1 MFRPVLKIVLLLC
14 AATAFAQTKYPG
26 VGKPAAADR
35 VKAADKTVM
44 ADGRG
49 LPAGKG
55 NVETGRG
62 LYKTHCAECHN
73 EAGEGRDKQW
83 PALVG
88 GTGTLATKA
97 AKKTVGSYW
106 PYATTVWD
114 TISRSMP
121 YNNPG
126 TLKPDEVY
134 AITAFVLHL
143 NNIVPASQELD
154 EKSLPQV
161 KMPNR
166 DGFIPTVHPDVKA
179 KR

>member
-1 MFRPVLKIVLLLC
+1 MFRILLVAVMVV
-14 AATAFAQTKYPG
+14 AAGAQTKFPG
-26 VGKPAAADR
+26 VGKAASAER

-49 LPAGKG
+49 LPVGQG
-55 NVETGRG
+55 SVEEGRG
-62 LYKTHCAECHN
+62 LYKTKCAECHN
-73 EAGEGRDKQW
+73 ENGEGRDKQW

-88 GTGTLATKA
+88 GTGTLTAKA
-97 AKKTVGSYW
+97 PKKTVGSYW
-106 PYATTVWD
+106 PYATTVYD
-114 TISRSMP
+114 TIARAMP
-121 YNNPG
+121 YDQPG

-143 NNIVPASQELD
+143 NGIVGAGEKLD
-154 EKSLPQV
+154 QKTLPQV

-166 DGFIPTVHPDVKA
+166 EGFIPDVHPDVKA

>member
-1 MFRPVLKIVLLLC
+1 MFRIVFLLC
-14 AATAFAQTKYPG
+14 AVSAFGQTKYPG
-26 VGKPAAADR
+26 VGKAAPAER
-35 VKAADKTVM
+35 VKAADMTVM

-49 LPAGKG
+49 LPVGRG

-88 GTGTLATKA
+88 GTGTLATKS

-114 TISRSMP
+114 TIARSMP

-126 TLKPDEVY
+126 TLKSDEVY

-143 NNIVPASQELD
+143 NGIVAAGQGLD

-166 DGFIPTVHPDVKA
+166 DGFIPAVHPDVKA

>member
-1 MFRPVLKIVLLLC
+1 
-14 AATAFAQTKYPG
+14 
-26 VGKPAAADR
+26 
-35 VKAADKTVM
+35 
-44 ADGRG
+44 
-49 LPAGKG
+49 
-55 NVETGRG
+55 
-62 LYKTHCAECHN
+62 
-73 EAGEGRDKQW
+73 
-83 PALVG
+83 
-88 GTGTLATKA
+88 
-97 AKKTVGSYW
+97 
-106 PYATTVWD
+106 
-114 TISRSMP
+114 MP

>member
-1 MFRPVLKIVLLLC
+1 MFRIVFLLC
-14 AATAFAQTKYPG
+14 AVSAFGQTKYPG
-26 VGKPAAADR
+26 VGKVAPAER

-55 NVETGRG
+55 SVETGRG

-88 GTGTLATKA
+88 GNGTLATKS

-114 TISRSMP
+114 TIARSMP

-143 NNIVPASQELD
+143 NGIVPAGQELD
-154 EKSLPQV
+154 EKSLAQV